1 MPDSLSRREF
11 LEHASLGAAVALT
24 PLSRQAATQPPA
36 RWKIIAFSKPFI
48 NLNVEDTA
56 DLVADVGWDG
66 IECPVRRSS
75 THVVPER
82 VEEDLPKMA
91 GALKRR
97 GREVSMITTDITGVD
112 ASAERILRTAAKLGI
127 KTYRLGP
134 IRYVADRSIPDQ
146 LSEITRVFAISRNS
160 TRRSASRAA
169 SRIIRARTTL
179 RRRSGTRCRRSRDWA
194 GTWAS
199 RSTSGTPHSKA
210 DCRGRFRRAWPN
222 HTTPSFM
229 SKTSAGKSGRRAG
242 RRSGVRSVKG
252 W

>member
-24 PLSRQAATQPPA
+24 PLSKQTATQPAA

-82 VEEDLPKMA
+82 VEEDLPKMV

-112 ASAERILRTAAKLGI
+112 AISRTDPSHRRQTRHSRLTGSGRFATSRTAPFQ
-127 KTYRLGP
+127 TSCP
-134 IRYVADRSIPDQ
+134 RSR
-146 LSEITRVFAISRNS
+146 RVFAISRSS

-169 SRIIRARTTL
+169 SRIIRARTIL
-179 RRRSGTRCRRSRDWA
+179 RRRSGTRCR
-194 GTWAS
+194 
-199 RSTSGTPHSKA
+199 
-210 DCRGRFRRAWPN
+210 
-222 HTTPSFM
+222 
-229 SKTSAGKSGRRAG
+229 
-242 RRSGVRSVKG
+242 
-252 W
+252 